1 MLPAFRATDAI
12 SERIAS
18 AYGLAAATRR
28 WALMI
33 RDDAISSMARVIF
46 WVDLTEP
53 ILRFTSRSFPAI
65 YSPEGA
71 PASAGVVG

>member
-1 MLPAFRATDAI
+1 
-12 SERIAS
+12 
-18 AYGLAAATRR
+18 
-28 WALMI
+28 MI

-71 PASAGVVG
+71 LSSAAAGVVG